1 MSKKHQRLG
10 NIVTRN
16 GLTKGTHRG
25 SIRLGTQKAPCSP
38 APSEQLTRTPPTPR
52 GSWASLPLEQACLRC
67 LCMRALGVCW
77 RLASPPQDPSMEKRV
92 LPHRDLCAV
101 VFQFL
106 GPPESPKKLVKCR
119 HLGLKRPI
127 VLGEIFVGETL
138 AIYIFNAILTLTN
151 SGETPLCWFLALPEG
166 EDIENSEAL
175 MHFGPSPIRMRTCSK
190 PTVGL
195 CPD

>member
-1 MSKKHQRLG
+1 
-10 NIVTRN
+10 
-16 GLTKGTHRG
+16 
-25 SIRLGTQKAPCSP
+25 
-38 APSEQLTRTPPTPR
+38 
-52 GSWASLPLEQACLRC
+52 
-67 LCMRALGVCW
+67 
-77 RLASPPQDPSMEKRV
+77 MEKRV

-151 SGETPLCWFLALPEG
+151 SGETPLCWFLALPEE